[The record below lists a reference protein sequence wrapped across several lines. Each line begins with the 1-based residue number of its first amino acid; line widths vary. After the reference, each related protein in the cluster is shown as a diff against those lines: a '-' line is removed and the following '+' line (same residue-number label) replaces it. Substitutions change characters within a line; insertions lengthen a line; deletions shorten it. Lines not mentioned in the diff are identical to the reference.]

1 MKTRLSLIIPL
12 VAALLAAS
20 ALVGCSDKETKVV
33 FADLPPVVQ
42 AAIKVQVGDVPI
54 EKIEKETEKGQVVY
68 KVEAKKDGKKIE
80 LKVDS
85 DGKLVAHD

>member
-1 MKTRLSLIIPL
+1 M
-12 VAALLAAS
+12 AAAAP
-20 ALVGCSDKETKVV
+20 AGCSGSESKVA
-33 FADLPPVVQ
+33 FTDLPPAVQ
-42 AAIKVQVGDVPI
+42 AAIKIQVGETPI

-80 LKVDS
+80 LKLDS